1 MIKRKTLMGTIKT
14 SLREKIGYG
23 FGDMASSTFWKIF
36 SYYLPFFY
44 SNIFG
49 LRLDQVAVLLMV
61 TRIWDAVSDP
71 MMGIMADRTR
81 TRWGKYRPYL
91 LLMAVPFALC
101 GIFLFTTPDAGP
113 TLKLV
118 WAYVT
123 YIMMM
128 TVYTG
133 INVPYGAMLGVITD
147 DSDTKTVLSSYR
159 MFFAYAGSFIALF
172 SWEPLCNLLG
182 GYGTTLG
189 WRNSMVIVAIA
200 CLVLFLLCFRM
211 TREKLHTVSTVSVG
225 SDLKS
230 LLRNAPWWILIGAAL
245 CSNLFNTVRGSTA
258 AYFFND
264 VIGTDA
270 HLSLGSL
277 SFLFYA
283 GLFLSI
289 GEVCNMIGVALAVP
303 IAGKLGKKTTY
314 ISSFA
319 ALIVLSILF
328 FYIPVTQSGYW
339 WMLILQIIISIF
351 TGIISPLVWSMYA
364 DVSDFAENRDGSAS
378 TGLIFSSASMAQK
391 FGGAFGGAAVMWI
404 LAAFGYNT
412 EAGAVQ
418 TETAIQGL
426 KILMSWIPAA
436 VSALAIVVVFFYPL
450 TKKRMESIQE
460 ELAVKRGLVGGTEAE
475 AAAEAEPA
483 VPEKRLW
490 KGMPKAMRIVAA
502 VLAAIIVAEAVATV
516 ALGTDKTA
524 NVADVEA
531 VG

>member
-1 MIKRKTLMGTIKT
+1 MGKIKT
-14 SLREKIGYG
+14 TLAEKIGYG
-23 FGDMASSTFWKIF
+23 FGDMASSMFWKIF

-49 LRLDQVAVLLMV
+49 LRLDQVALLLIV

-71 MMGIMADRTR
+71 MMGILADRTD
-81 TRWGKYRPYL
+81 TKWGKYRIYL
-91 LLMAVPFALC
+91 LLMALPFALS
-101 GIFLFTTPDAGP
+101 GVFLFTTPDCSP

-133 INVPYGAMLGVITD
+133 INVPYGAMLGVMTD
-147 DSDTKTVLSSYR
+147 DSDTKTVLSSFR
-159 MFFAYAGSFIALF
+159 MFFAYGGSFIALF
-172 SWEPLCNLLG
+172 AWEPLCNALG
-182 GYGTTLG
+182 GYTSSAG
-189 WRNSMVIVAIA
+189 WQHSMMVVAA
-200 CLVLFLLCFRM
+200 FCLILFILCFAM

-245 CSNLFNTVRGSTA
+245 CSNLFNTVRGSTV

-264 VIGTDA
+264 VIGSEV
-270 HLSLGSL
+270 HLELGSL

-289 GEVCNMIGVALAVP
+289 GEVCNMIGVALAP
-303 IAGKLGKKTTY
+303 FFSRLLGKKSAY
-314 ISSFA
+314 MASFV
-319 ALIVLSILF
+319 ALIVLSIAF
-328 FYIPVTQSGYW
+328 FYVPVSAAGYW
-339 WMLILQIIISIF
+339 WMIVLQVVISIF

-364 DVSDFAENRDGSAS
+364 DVSDFAENRDGTAS

-391 FGGAFGGAAVMWI
+391 FGGAFGGAAVMWL

-418 TETAIQGL
+418 TPQAVEGL

-436 VSALAIVVVFFYPL
+436 VAALAVVCTAFYPL
-450 TKKRMESIQE
+450 TKTRMEAIQE
-460 ELAVKRGLVGGTEAE
+460 ELATKRNL
-475 AAAEAEPA
+475 
-483 VPEKRLW
+483 K
-490 KGMPKAMRIVAA
+490 
-502 VLAAIIVAEAVATV
+502 
-516 ALGTDKTA
+516 
-524 NVADVEA
+524 
-531 VG
+531 